1 MLNRLRPR
9 TLAGWVGWA
18 VFLFVFGWAVGTSRE
33 SPLGFRLIDLPVY
46 FVLALLTAGFCFVLV
61 KITLARGDRPASK
74 AVVPASFEREVG
86 ESITRIVARAEANG
100 VEARRVRE
108 EPWYADAVVD
118 LDEVASR
125 WFVEGHGL
133 ADSTL
138 TVPNP
143 YFVLS
148 LDALLKWGFA
158 SAVEV
163 REATRWATSPTPPVR
178 WQNPLFRERLNFMG
192 WSDPEAY
199 ARVGLFHWGT
209 DPETPDPRAAAVEAK
224 IRAAGQVYDVPRPA
238 SL

>member
-1 MLNRLRPR
+1 MVVASILL
-9 TLAGWVGWA
+9 
-18 VFLFVFGWAVGTSRE
+18 SRD
-33 SPLGFRLIDLPVY
+33 SPLGFRLVDLPMYSLVA
-46 FVLALLTAGFCFVLV
+46 LATGGFCFALL
-61 KITLARGDRPASK
+61 KIANPRNDTARSAVTHRPGIPQE
-74 AVVPASFEREVG
+74 VQDSF
-86 ESITRIVARAEANG
+86 TRITARAEADG
-100 VEARRVRE
+100 RSARMVRA
-108 EPWYADAVVD
+108 EPWYADAIVD
-118 LDEVASR
+118 LDAVAAR

-143 YFVLS
+143 YFVLP
-148 LDALLKWGFA
+148 LDALVKWGFA

-209 DPETPDPRAAAVEAK
+209 DPVTPDPRAAAVEAK

>member
-9 TLAGWVGWA
+9 TLAGWVGWT
-18 VFLFVFGWAVGTSRE
+18 VFLFVFGWAVWTSRE
-33 SPLGFRLIDLPVY
+33 SPLGFRPIDLPVY
-46 FVLALLTAGFCFVLV
+46 FVLALLTAGFCFVL
-61 KITLARGDRPASK
+61 ARFAFARRSPASQET
-74 AVVPASFEREVG
+74 ARAGLEREVG
-86 ESITRIVARAEANG
+86 ESITRIVARAEADE
-100 VEARRVRE
+100 VEARRVRG
-108 EPWYADAVVD
+108 EPWHADAVVD
-118 LDEVASR
+118 LGDVARR
-125 WFVEGHGL
+125 WFVEGHGF
-133 ADSTL
+133 ADSTM

-143 YFVLS
+143 YFVLP
-148 LDALLKWGFA
+148 LDALVKWGFA

-178 WQNPLFRERLNFMG
+178 WQNPLFRECLNFMG